1 MYTSWLITCVLSHWF
16 PGLIILYHA
25 YFLLDITIVYLVTY
39 CLSACSCMSVL
50 TTRFS
55 IHDFRFRFIDTHVP
69 DYARHLA
76 FIIPLVGEFLTLLD
90 LHVQI
95 PEFEACGFSQLLIRD
110 AQRKCRSSADLL
122 KPYPSGPPARL

>member
-1 MYTSWLITCVLSHWF
+1 MIFNIC
-16 PGLIILYHA
+16 
-25 YFLLDITIVYLVTY
+25 
-39 CLSACSCMSVL
+39 
-50 TTRFS
+50 FS
-55 IHDFRFRFIDTHVP
+55 IRFIDTDVP

-122 KPYPSGPPARL
+122 KPYPSGPPARLLSFSFVTRERLLYSLLLTY